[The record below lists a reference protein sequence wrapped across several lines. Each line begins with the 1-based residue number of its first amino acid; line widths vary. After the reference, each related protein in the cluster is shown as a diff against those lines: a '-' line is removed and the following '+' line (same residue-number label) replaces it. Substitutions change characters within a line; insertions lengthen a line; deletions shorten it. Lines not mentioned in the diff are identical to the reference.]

1 MIKEPSKIITI
12 ILTIVLMSSCNFIL
26 RTVAGVKKPK
36 PETKESILKYTE
48 KIGLQTEDTYV
59 VNSLESFGAVGKKT
73 SIPSVRIYNSNKELL
88 GVISKDTNSCSGRA
102 EDIIAQLNK
111 ETFYP
116 VIDTLNLDTE
126 LKMFNLISE
135 ETNENNYDFYVTI
148 YYAKWAGKLN
158 KKIAEWEL
166 AAFNNSNAKI
176 KVIKLNTDLQ
186 EDWGTNV
193 KTKKFEKQK

>member
-1 MIKEPSKIITI
+1 MKKTTLLIS
-12 ILTIVLMSSCNFIL
+12 LTAFLFFLSSCNFIYRVVL
-26 RTVAGVKKPK
+26 GVKKPK
-36 PETKESILKYTE
+36 PETKESVLKYSK
-48 KIGLQTEDTYV
+48 KIGLEDNDIFV
-59 VNSLESFGAVGKKT
+59 LNSLKSMSDVSKKT
-73 SIPSVRIYNSNKELL
+73 GIPAVRIYNSNKELL

-116 VIDTLNLDTE
+116 VIDTLTLDAE

-135 ETNENNYDFYVTI
+135 ETNKNDYDFYVTI

-158 KKIAEWEL
+158 KKIAEWEF

-186 EDWGTNV
+186 EDWGING